1 MEKIDVITKVTE
13 PTEWVNSVV
22 VTEKKNGKVRVCLDP
37 RDLNKAIKREH
48 YPMKT
53 VEEVAAQLAGA
64 TVFSTLDASS
74 GFWHVKLDEKSSKLT
89 TFNTPFGLYRF
100 LRLPFGINSA
110 PEIFQRRITQTFE
123 DIDGADAIVDD
134 ILIWGKDVTEHN
146 KRLEQ
151 VLQRVR
157 DINLKLNTEKS
168 IVQTDEVTYIGHIL
182 SSKGIKPDPSKV
194 QAITEMKSPQDKKE
208 LQRVMGMVNYLGKF
222 IPNLSDVS
230 EHSY

>member
-22 VTEKKNGKVRVCLDP
+22 VTEKKNGKVKVCLDP

-89 TFNTPFGLYRF
+89 TFNTPFGRYRF
-100 LRLPFGINSA
+100 LRLPSGINSA
-110 PEIFQRRITQTFE
+110 PEIFQRRMTQTFE

-146 KRLEQ
+146 KRIEQ

-157 DINLKLNTEKS
+157 DINLILNAE
-168 IVQTDEVTYIGHIL
+168 IL
-182 SSKGIKPDPSKV
+182 SYRPTK
-194 QAITEMKSPQDKKE
+194 
-208 LQRVMGMVNYLGKF
+208 
-222 IPNLSDVS
+222 
-230 EHSY
+230 